1 MNLRERLKK
10 LQGQRGFAASPSQ
23 PTLAE
28 RLARHERRP
37 SPLNEAEVAEKL
49 GGEVIERGLILIER
63 TFPLNFVHGDITL
76 DEMLKAPLAVIGGDR
91 VEPEALLFL
100 DTETTGLAGGT
111 GTLPFLL
118 GLARIEGNTL
128 RLCQFFLTGF
138 TGEAAMLEAA
148 RRFGE
153 KAAQLV
159 SFNGKA
165 FDVPLLATRYRLA
178 RRADPFSRLNHLD
191 LLHPTRT
198 AFARTWP
205 DCRLQTAEQ
214 RLLGFY
220 RKDDLPGAL
229 VPQVWFDFVRRG
241 DFARVPAIVQHN
253 RWDLMSLAALAAR
266 LAALFQHPDHAEADV
281 LAIARAFRRRG
292 EEDTAHA
299 HLARRREALTVSGL
313 MELSQLHRRRGEW
326 EKAVAIWEKLAAGG
340 CLPAMEALA
349 KYHEHISRNL
359 PEALR
364 LARLL
369 VSRRP
374 EDPAFARRF
383 TRLSRRLDR

>member
-1 MNLRERLKK
+1 MNLRERLQK
-10 LQGQRGFAASPSQ
+10 LHGQGSLAVSPSQ

-28 RLARHERRP
+28 RLARHGRAP
-37 SPLNEAEVAEKL
+37 SPLSEAEAAEGL
-49 GGEVIERGLILIER
+49 GGEVIEGGLILIDR
-63 TFPLNFVHGDITL
+63 IYPLNFVHGDITL
-76 DEMLKAPLAVIGGDR
+76 DEMLNAPLPAIGGLS

-128 RLCQFFLTGF
+128 RLRQFFLTGF
-138 TGEAAMLEAA
+138 KGEAAMLDAVRSFCHQA
-148 RRFGE
+148 S
-153 KAAQLV
+153 QIV

-178 RRADPFSRLNHLD
+178 RRQDPFFRLHHLD

-253 RWDLMSLAALAAR
+253 RWDLISLIALAAR

-299 HLARRREALTVSGL
+299 HLARRHGALTVSGL
-313 MELSQLHRRRGEW
+313 MELAQSHRRRGEW
-326 EKAVAIWEKLAAGG
+326 EKAVAIWQKLAAGG
-340 CLPAMEALA
+340 CLPAVEALA

-359 PEALR
+359 AEAMR

-369 VSRRP
+369 VAHRP
-374 EDPAFARRF
+374 EDPAFARRLN
-383 TRLSRRLDR
+383 RLRRRLEG